1 METFIRSQEVDEQRL
16 CSLIALG
23 NFSSV
28 VLTTGPTNVMLALQ
42 LTAIGAFLIGSTTEG
57 IVRPA
62 HVAPRFRNLLLG
74 NSHFQHLKSN
84 VPNWTGGSYRSCVP
98 GASEK
103 RYLSSLSC
111 NAASPE
117 NGWLMPSLGLLDTS
131 LKTTPGALGNGSSSN
146 ANC

>member
-23 NFSSV
+23 NLSSV
-28 VLTTGPTNVMLALQ
+28 VLTTGLTNVMLTLQ

-98 GASEK
+98 GASKET
-103 RYLSSLSC
+103 LFI
-111 NAASPE
+111 E
-117 NGWLMPSLGLLDTS
+117 FILLCS
-131 LKTTPGALGNGSSSN
+131 KP
-146 ANC
+146 